1 MTEPSRGENIMKL
14 KRMYLTLRARLAGV
28 HLDEEGQ
35 QSVNLLK
42 GMATGVLP
50 GVLLCAVLTGYLK
63 DNVALANTET
73 YLAAQDITLSGTV
86 TAPSCT
92 VKLENNRLMF
102 TRQQQDAQGVQS
114 SRHNPTIQ
122 TLRLNLSQ
130 CEVDGVGVM
139 FKAEY
144 WPDNPVRGTLRDRAQ
159 RQRNDALYYTI
170 SPGADEE
177 NPAAW
182 PLTLAE
188 DSPQPEA
195 DKQQEENRAANP
207 AQYFSLAEMNYWYDL
222 KTPLKENDVLVIPFN
237 VRVHRALTQKK
248 ESNPGELES
257 NFTLQ
262 LSWR

>member
-1 MTEPSRGENIMKL
+1 MKL
-14 KRMYLTLRARLAGV
+14 KRMYLTLQERLARA
-28 HLDEEGQ
+28 HLNEEGQ
-35 QSVNLLK
+35 HSVNLLK
-42 GMATGVLP
+42 GMVTGVLP
-50 GVLLCAVLTGYLK
+50 GVLLCTVLTGYLK
-63 DNVALANTET
+63 DNVALAGTET

-86 TAPSCT
+86 TSPSCT
-92 VKLENNRLMF
+92 VKLENDRLTF
-102 TRQQQDAQGVQS
+102 TRQQQDEQDGK
-114 SRHNPTIQ
+114 RNPALQ

-144 WPDNPVRGTLRDRAQ
+144 WPDNPVRGTLRDRQ
-159 RQRNDALYYTI
+159 QKLRNDALYYTI

-195 DKQQEENRAANP
+195 DKQQEENKASSP
-207 AQYFSLAEMNYWYDL
+207 AQYFSLAEVNYWYDL

-237 VRVHRALTQKK
+237 VRVHRTLTQKK
-248 ESNPGELES
+248 ENNLGELES

>member
-1 MTEPSRGENIMKL
+1 MKL
-14 KRMYLTLRARLAGV
+14 KRMYLRLRRRLTGV
-28 HLDEEGQ
+28 SLGEEGL

-42 GMATGVLP
+42 GMVTGVLP
-50 GVLLCAVLTGYLK
+50 GVLLCTVLTGYLK
-63 DNVALANTET
+63 DNVARAETET

-92 VKLENNRLMF
+92 VKLENDRLTF
-102 TRQQQDAQGVQS
+102 TRRQQGEQDN
-114 SRHNPTIQ
+114 RRNPALQ

-130 CEVDGVGVM
+130 CEVDAVGVM

-144 WPDNPVRGTLRDRAQ
+144 WPDNPVRGMLRDKQQGQ
-159 RQRNDALYYTI
+159 RSDALYYTI
-170 SPGADEE
+170 SPGSDED

-195 DKQQEENRAANP
+195 DKQQEENKVATP
-207 AQYFSLAEMNYWYDL
+207 AQYFSLAEVNYWYDL
-222 KTPLKENDVLVIPFN
+222 KEPLKENDVLVIPFN
-237 VRVHRALTQKK
+237 VRVHHGLAQKK
-248 ESNPGELES
+248 ENSEGELES